1 MENQDS
7 DEPIQKKPHLLDS
20 VSPTAMSLNSSP
32 SRPVAKSVDAT
43 VLQLQNQKLVQ
54 QLDLQ
59 KKRMYDVETKIQEL
73 HLNQS
78 SYDDQL
84 LSVNRLW
91 NQLVDDLVLLGVR
104 AGANHE
110 ALKYLDIADKKRGS
124 VPPCAAD
131 EMFLCRL
138 LQVDSIGT
146 SKSDEELVRK
156 VEESLA
162 LRHSSTMEVMG
173 VFENTIVA
181 QRAKA
186 ESISQ
191 NLHAVKSAEDATI
204 QLSNIN
210 DLMKEEARNL
220 REMIDALNTRHKE
233 HTEQIQAYV
242 SSHSTDQSEL
252 KHLKGELEEIKAEL
266 EENRR
271 KLINLKMQ
279 KDAACE
285 GHVTSPAVA
294 NGSVSP
300 EKPVDKTKL
309 RELKDSIDEIKI
321 VAEGRLS
328 ELQAAQ
334 EYNLSL
340 SRQCQDIENEL
351 QDDQYIYSS
360 RLYNLIKEQLHHWN
374 SELDRYKILTE
385 AVQAERS
392 FVMRREKDL
401 NLREE
406 SLEAAKQ
413 KITTVGSRIEVLEQK
428 LQSCIIEKNGLELET
443 EEAIQ
448 DSERQDI
455 KREFVTMA
463 STLSKE
469 MEMMEAQLKRWKN
482 TAHDALDLR
491 QQAQSLRVSLSNKA
505 DEQKGLE
512 DKCAEQMAETKSL
525 NALIEKLLK
534 EKLELQ
540 NLASIYTREC
550 NDERGLAEIKESQRK
565 AHAQA
570 EELKNVLDE
579 HFLELRVKAA
589 NETETACQE
598 RLATAKAEIAELR
611 TQLDTSEREVLEL
624 KEGIKVKEQEA
635 EALIAEMETVGQA
648 YEDMQTQNQHLLQQV
663 AERDDYNIKLVSESV
678 KTKHAYNTHLSEKQ
692 VMEKQLQNVNASVEA
707 LKARI
712 AHSEEQM
719 KGCFSEAYKL
729 IQEDRHLVLSLETAK
744 WELADAEK
752 EFRWIKSA
760 VSSSEKE
767 YEQISRRTNEIKLE
781 LDDERIEKKK
791 LEEELME
798 LNKELEELG
807 SESVEAATLRL
818 QEEVKNCK
826 NILKCGVCFDRPK
839 EVVIMKCFHLFCKQC
854 IQRSLEIRHRKCP
867 GCGTAFGQSDVRV
880 VKM

>member
-1 MENQDS
+1 MENQES
-7 DEPIQKKPHLLDS
+7 DEPMQKKPHLLDS
-20 VSPTAMSLNSSP
+20 VSPTAISLNSSP

-59 KKRMYDVETKIQEL
+59 KKRMYDVETKIQEF

-84 LSVNRLW
+84 ISVNRLW

-124 VPPCAAD
+124 VPPCSAD
-131 EMFLCRL
+131 ETFLCRL

-146 SKSDEELVRK
+146 SNSDEVVRK
-156 VEESLA
+156 VEEALS
-162 LRHSSTMEVMG
+162 LRHSSTVELMG
-173 VFENTIVA
+173 IFENTIA
-181 QRAKA
+181 AERAKA

-204 QLSNIN
+204 QVSNIN
-210 DLMKEEARNL
+210 DLMKEEAKNL
-220 REMIDALNTRHKE
+220 REMIDALNARHKE
-233 HTEQIQAYV
+233 HTEQIQAYA

-294 NGSVSP
+294 NGSLSP
-300 EKPVDKTKL
+300 EKTVDKTKL

-351 QDDQYIYSS
+351 KDDQYIYSS
-360 RLYNLIKEQLHHWN
+360 RLYNLIKDQLHHWN
-374 SELDRYKILTE
+374 IELDRYKILTE

-413 KITTVGSRIEVLEQK
+413 KITAVGSRIEVLEQK
-428 LQSCIIEKNGLELET
+428 LQSCILEKNALELET

-512 DKCAEQMAETKSL
+512 DKCAEQMAEIKSL
-525 NALIEKLLK
+525 KALIEKLLK

-540 NLASIYTREC
+540 NLASIYTHEC

-611 TQLDTSEREVLEL
+611 TQLDISEREVLEL

-781 LDDERIEKKK
+781 LDDERTEKKK

-826 NILKCGVCFDRPK
+826 TSSSVAFVLIGLKRW
-839 EVVIMKCFHLFCKQC
+839 
-854 IQRSLEIRHRKCP
+854 
-867 GCGTAFGQSDVRV
+867 
-880 VKM
+880 

>member
-1 MENQDS
+1 MENHES
-7 DEPIQKKPHLLDS
+7 DEPMQKKPHLLDS
-20 VSPTAMSLNSSP
+20 VSPTSMARNSSP
-32 SRPVAKSVDAT
+32 SHPIAKSVDAT
-43 VLQLQNQKLVQ
+43 ALQFQNQKLVQ

-59 KKRMYDVETKIQEL
+59 KKQLYDVETKIQEL
-73 HLNQS
+73 QINQT
-78 SYDDQL
+78 SYDDEL

-91 NQLVDDLVLLGVR
+91 NQLVDDLILLGVR
-104 AGANHE
+104 AGANQE
-110 ALKYLDIADKKRGS
+110 ALNYLDTVDKKR
-124 VPPCAAD
+124 VPPCPAD
-131 EMFLCRL
+131 ETFLCRL
-138 LQVDSIGT
+138 LQVDSLDT
-146 SKSDEELVRK
+146 RNSDEVLRK
-156 VEESLA
+156 VEEALA
-162 LRHSSTMEVMG
+162 LRHSSTMELMG
-173 VFENTIVA
+173 LFENTITT
-181 QRAKA
+181 QRSKA

-191 NLHAVKSAEDATI
+191 NLHAAKSAEDAAL

-210 DLMKEEARNL
+210 DLLKEEATNL
-220 REMIDALNTRHKE
+220 REMIDALHVRHKE
-233 HTEQIQAYV
+233 HTEQIQAYI

-252 KHLKGELEEIKAEL
+252 KHLKGQLEEIKAEL

-271 KLINLKMQ
+271 KLINKIQ

-285 GHVTSPAVA
+285 GHVTPPAIA
-294 NGSVSP
+294 NGSLSP
-300 EKPVDKTKL
+300 EKPVDKKKL

-321 VAEGRLS
+321 MAEGRLS

-351 QDDQYIYSS
+351 KDDQYIYSS
-360 RLYNLIKEQLHHWN
+360 RLYSLINDQLYHWN
-374 SELDRYKILTE
+374 AELDRYKILTE
-385 AVQAERS
+385 ASQAERS
-392 FVMRREKDL
+392 FVMRRDKEL
-401 NLREE
+401 NLRAE
-406 SLEAAKQ
+406 SLEAASHK
-413 KITTVGSRIEVLEQK
+413 TTIVGSRIEVLEQK
-428 LQSCIIEKNGLELET
+428 LQSCIVEKNGLELET

-455 KREFVTMA
+455 KSEFIAMA

-469 MEMMEAQLKRWKN
+469 MEMMEAQLKRWKD
-482 TAHDALDLR
+482 TAHDALYLR
-491 QQAQSLRVSLSNKA
+491 EQAQSLRVSLSNKA
-505 DEQKGLE
+505 DEQKGIE
-512 DKCAEQMAETKSL
+512 DKCAEQMAEIKSL
-525 NALIEKLLK
+525 KALIEKLLK

-540 NLASIYTREC
+540 NLASICTREC

-565 AHAQA
+565 AQAQA

-589 NETETACQE
+589 HETEIACQE

-611 TQLDTSEREVLEL
+611 TQLDLSEREVLEL

-635 EALIAEMETVGQA
+635 EASIAEMETIGQA
-648 YEDMQTQNQHLLQQV
+648 YEDMQTQNQNLLQQV

-678 KTKHAYNTHLSEKQ
+678 KTKNAYNTHLSEKQ
-692 VMEKQLQNVNASVEA
+692 VMEKQLLQVNASVEA

-719 KGCFSEAYKL
+719 KSCFSEAYKL
-729 IQEDRHLVLSLETAK
+729 IQEDRHLALSLETTK
-744 WELADAEK
+744 WEVADADK
-752 EFRWIKSA
+752 EFRWLKSA

-767 YEQISRRTNEIKLE
+767 YEQICRRTKDIILE
-781 LDDERIEKKK
+781 LDDDRREKKK

-807 SESVEAATLRL
+807 SESVEAAIVRL

-839 EVVIMKCFHLFCKQC
+839 EVVIVKCYHLFCQQC

-867 GCGTAFGQSDVRV
+867 GCGTAFGQSDVRL

>member
-1 MENQDS
+1 MENQES
-7 DEPIQKKPHLLDS
+7 DEPMQKKPHLLDS
-20 VSPTAMSLNSSP
+20 VSPTAAMSLSSSP

-43 VLQLQNQKLVQ
+43 VLQLENQKLVQ

-59 KKRMYDVETKIQEL
+59 KKRIYDVETKINEL
-73 HLNQS
+73 HLNQTF
-78 SYDDQL
+78 YDDQL
-84 LSVNRLW
+84 ISVNRLW

-124 VPPCAAD
+124 VPPCAAE

-146 SKSDEELVRK
+146 SNCDEVVRK
-156 VEESLA
+156 VEEGLA
-162 LRHSSTMEVMG
+162 LRHSSTVELMG
-173 VFENTIVA
+173 VFENNIA
-181 QRAKA
+181 SQRAKA

-191 NLHAVKSAEDATI
+191 NLLAVKSAEDATV
-204 QLSNIN
+204 QLSSIN
-210 DLMKEEARNL
+210 DLMKEEAKNL
-220 REMIDALNTRHKE
+220 REMIDVLNARHKE

-309 RELKDSIDEIKI
+309 RELKDSIDEIKA

-351 QDDQYIYSS
+351 KDDQYIYSS
-360 RLYNLIKEQLHHWN
+360 RLYSLIKDQLNHWN
-374 SELDRYKILTE
+374 LEVDRYKVLTE
-385 AVQAERS
+385 AAQAERS

-428 LQSCIIEKNGLELET
+428 LQSCIVEKNGLELET

-455 KREFVTMA
+455 KREFITMA

-491 QQAQSLRVSLSNKA
+491 QQAQSLRASLSNKA

-512 DKCAEQMAETKSL
+512 DKCAEQMAEIKSL
-525 NALIEKLLK
+525 KALIEKLLK

-540 NLASIYTREC
+540 NLASIYTRES
-550 NDERGLAEIKESQRK
+550 NDERGLVEIKESQRK
-565 AHAQA
+565 AHTQA

-781 LDDERIEKKK
+781 LDDERSEKKK